1 MTLKKVPARNYS
13 QYHHKPKFEAWLDI
27 RHKTGE
33 QIDEAADEV
42 ARSYDIDAAK
52 GHALDVIGRIVDIN
66 RDFIN
71 NIELE
76 QFQFGDDSEFG
87 DENVCFSADSVAGD
101 AQMSDDLFRLL
112 IKSKILKNNREATI
126 EDIIEQMTL
135 LVDAYFVRINNPED
149 MTFSIEFAADLT
161 PLQRYA
167 LFNENIIQIP
177 QGVLFNGFTELF
189 DYVEFGDEDRMF
201 GEENTIFTPLGVV

>member
-1 MTLKKVPARNYS
+1 MTLKKVPARNYN
-13 QYHHKPKFEAWLDI
+13 QYHRKPKFEAWLDI

-33 QIDEAADEV
+33 QIDEAADKV
-42 ARSYDIDAAK
+42 ARSYDIDTAK

-71 NIELE
+71 HIELE

-112 IKSKILKNNREATI
+112 IKAKILKNNREATI

-149 MTFSIEFAADLT
+149 MTFSIEFAAELT

-167 LFNENIIQIP
+167 LFNENIIQVP
-177 QGVLFNGFTELF
+177 QGVLFNGFTEITE
-189 DYVEFGDEDRMF
+189 YTEFGNDDYMF
-201 GEENTIFTPLGVV
+201 GAENSQFTTVGA